1 MKDKYS
7 FDRMLMHLDLSGEA
21 PPGVPIIEII
31 GNSRILIENQVGICN
46 YCKSSVVVKFRHGII
61 CITGDN
67 LELQKMNQNQLVI
80 TGSIF
85 ELSFSD
91 WR

>member
-46 YCKSSVVVKFRHGII
+46 YCKSSVVVLSPPWAYASPE
-61 CITGDN
+61 ITWN
-67 LELQKMNQNQLVI
+67 C
-80 TGSIF
+80 
-85 ELSFSD
+85 
-91 WR
+91 RR